1 MGQAAEET
9 LIWQLA
15 DRDVKMA
22 EPLMFGSLEVREVLK
37 MPIHFSPSR
46 RRFLAAT
53 SAAAAYCVF
62 AKPVASA
69 EVDDDLV
76 YVLNDT
82 HIGEKHPHDSPVPT
96 HLRQVVAEL
105 LALPRRPA
113 AVIVNGDLA
122 LKDGQPGDY
131 RHLAELLKPLRE
143 ARFNLHLTLG
153 NHDDRDV
160 FYEVL
165 RDEKTEVPAVASKHL
180 AVVQTRSASFFLLDS
195 LQKTMVTPGEL
206 GATQRKWLAAAL
218 DTHADR
224 PAILV
229 AHHNP
234 RLGGD
239 PLHFPGGLIDSQP
252 LWDLIASR
260 RHVKAYVHG
269 HVHDRTYAEHQ
280 GIHIINTPATSYVAD
295 PTKSTTGWTV
305 ARFSKGGV
313 ELTTRTTD
321 PEHAWNGERRE
332 LKWRT

>member
-46 RRFLAAT
+46 RRFLTAT

-165 RDEKTEVPAVASKHL
+165 RDEKTEVPGCGIEASGCRPDAIGQFLSARL
-180 AVVQTRSASFFLLDS
+180 AAEDDGHAGRTS
-195 LQKTMVTPGEL
+195 
-206 GATQRKWLAAAL
+206 ATQRKWLAAAL

-239 PLHFPGGLIDSQP
+239 PLHFPG
-252 LWDLIASR
+252 R
-260 RHVKAYVHG
+260 F
-269 HVHDRTYAEHQ
+269 DRLPTTL
-280 GIHIINTPATSYVAD
+280 GFNRGVA
-295 PTKSTTGWTV
+295 GM
-305 ARFSKGGV
+305 
-313 ELTTRTTD
+313 
-321 PEHAWNGERRE
+321 
-332 LKWRT
+332 